1 MGLIREPKD
10 VDFYVDPTP
19 LTEEEKADISE
30 AIAYYKATGK
40 IKKQNKNDA
49 ATKVS
54 KSGRNKPKH
63 KLAA

>member
-19 LTEEEKADISE
+19 LTKEEKEMIHE

-40 IKKQNKNDA
+40 IKTETIAKFRK
-49 ATKVS
+49 
-54 KSGRNKPKH
+54 KPKL
-63 KLAA
+63 KLAV